1 MRDPDYCNITER
13 NSLFLRP
20 HPSFLAKNEHKKRID
35 TKEIQTLA
43 GPDGQTS
50 KICPVAAVREYLGF
64 TRESTVTSLFRN
76 PRDGQPITLSLLKF
90 NICSLIKEAD
100 PDVRARVHDIRKYT
114 ASLTFHQD
122 MQVGELIQE
131 FNWSSPAMFYKF
143 YFMQMEHPGRPV
155 SVPTRSLAV

>member
-1 MRDPDYCNITER
+1 MWDPDYCRITER

-35 TKEIQTLA
+35 TKEILTLV

-50 KICPVAAVREYLGF
+50 KICPVTAVREYLDI

-76 PRDGQPITLSLLKF
+76 PKDGKTITLSQLKF
-90 NICSLIKEAD
+90 HIWSLITEAD
-100 PDVRARVHDIRKYT
+100 LDACAKVHDIRKYA
-114 ASLTFHQD
+114 ASLTLQQD
-122 MQVGELIQE
+122 MQVGDLIQE

-143 YFMQMEHPGRPV
+143 YFMQIEHPGRPV
-155 SVPTRSLAV
+155 SVPTRSLKV

>member
-1 MRDPDYCNITER
+1 MWDEKYCRISER
-13 NSLFLRP
+13 NSLILRP
-20 HPSFLAKNEHKKRID
+20 HPSFLAKNEHKNRFEH
-35 TKEIQTLA
+35 KEILTLL

-50 KICPVAAVREYLGF
+50 KICPVAAVREYLGI

-76 PRDGQPITLSLLKF
+76 PRDGQTITLSLLKF
-90 NICSLIKEAD
+90 HICSLIKEAD
-100 PDVRARVHDIRKYT
+100 PDVRARVHDIRKYA

-143 YFMQMEHPGRPV
+143 YFMQMEHSGRPV